1 MPPIMPTDE
10 SDPELAP
17 DCSSAEVLTE
27 VALAVVVVLVG
38 GDGMLS
44 TSSITP
50 PSASACWSAS
60 DDEKIPLA
68 RVEAAAS
75 AAVSLS
81 KLISIEI
88 RTEAGSIVSST
99 TLADTPAA
107 LAMTSTIEARGVVS

>member
-1 MPPIMPTDE
+1 MPTEE
-10 SDPELAP
+10 SDSELPP
-17 DCSSAEVLTE
+17 DCSNAEVLTD
-27 VALAVVVVLVG
+27 VALAVVDVLVG

-68 RVEAAAS
+68 RVEATAS
-75 AAVSLS
+75 AAAPLS

-88 RTEAGSIVSST
+88 RTEAGSIESST
-99 TLADTPAA
+99 ALADTPAA
-107 LAMTSTIEARGVVS
+107 FATTALIEARVASS